1 MQFGQQAG
9 GDGMLIRSQ
18 RDGELGPLGEVEER
32 EALILELQDV
42 ITELH
47 QEMSLKEQ
55 HELQQLQQL
64 LQLEAKVK
72 ELQEQVQ
79 GSEGTKAQLR
89 LELAERAE
97 SNSAML
103 NVAST
108 DLTALRGTEL
118 LKTELSRRDAS
129 VQRLRQDLL
138 LSHQARDAQSVQL
151 DVQEQRLWDLQ
162 RELQESQQE
171 LQRGHERNQQL
182 HRQLQDARKQ
192 DQAQAEQ
199 IQRLEEEVSRLKS
212 QHSSVSQQE
221 RCRLWRAR
229 EELKAREEEWKKERS
244 FLQEQLNGIREELHR
259 ANIREEEHR
268 LKVLQIDELQ
278 REVDKTLALLEKE
291 REDCVKA
298 EELERLRE
306 EQLKDKVSSQEELIT
321 ELQRELRKAGFDQ
334 KKKELKEWKD
344 RWCSVSES
352 LRHTQLQQA
361 QDSQGQAVSSLE
373 IQQEKNLSLQD
384 DVDKLHTALAEE
396 QSTVSRLQHE
406 LQEAEH
412 QRDLLGS
419 RVAELNCDIQQK
431 DCRRLAEQDKVSNRD
446 EMVLRLMADLQAA
459 QENLTTAQEELA
471 EQMQQVTSRE
481 EEVAALQ
488 KEKSKLQE
496 ILKKKEEVIEKNK
509 YNTTQLQRETDSLYK
524 QEELCD
530 LREEV
535 QRWQQEVQEQKES
548 RVKEVQALKEELQSA
563 QSRLQQHRDNL
574 ESLCR
579 ELETAHRQQKD
590 TEDEASCRA
599 AALRSQDAELI
610 ELKAGLLEAEKLATD
625 TEARLQPLS
634 ESLELCKHKYQAC
647 LSKIAQL
654 ENTLHSREEDLKE
667 AHSQVAQR
675 EEQVLRLRAQVVSLQ
690 GDLQVHCAQLES
702 GDDALTALSQQLR
715 DTLGE
720 LEHSHKHSQECELLI
735 STLRDTATTL
745 RRQIEEQEEMEVKT
759 QADFSIYRATHIH
772 SDSDYESQ
780 LSRVQE
786 LEHALFQS
794 LERCGQSAQELRVC
808 QLELARHRNANTEEV
823 QRLQEQVRKLQA
835 DAADEGRRRAQVES
849 LEQKVANLEGE
860 LQAAQ
865 RQCDQAIQKRDAL
878 LRQSEADLLHAR
890 EKIRSKA
897 AEAEKQA
904 ISARGLE
911 ADLQRAKKEK
921 RQREKECASLKTQM
935 LQLREQLKEAHATCR
950 DTAQEL
956 MQQEEK
962 VQLLERGQ
970 RLAQEQ
976 LSERVTEVVRA
987 EKTQRRLQ
995 AEIKRITDNLES
1007 TQQELQDSRRLLEC
1021 VTAEASSCRQEAV
1034 RLQQEKQQI
1043 QEELDISRET
1053 LSALQT
1059 KLCEQEELLN
1069 THQNCVSELQLT
1081 IHRLQEEEVNSQTQL
1096 QLCRRELE
1104 TKDEQV
1110 KKHYQEMNTLQATVS
1125 RLKLDLEQERERW
1138 QQGVREAAKTDQR
1151 GRELRLELSTAQ
1163 ASHKEYMALLAEYS
1177 REATAQ
1183 RSEQARL
1190 QQCLIQLTEDRATQE
1205 ERVRQM
1211 SVDLQRAHSENKC
1224 SQEEARACEG
1234 RLAELHTQLARSQQW
1249 AQQQM
1254 TALQASEEEVLML
1267 KMEMASLR
1275 ENYTAKVAQVEAL
1288 LSQMDAVNQKYSTAV
1303 CEADVLRQCLGDA
1316 RSDSSRLHRES
1327 ELVVTNVNQWVK
1339 EQKHTNE
1346 KLALKIKDQSRKI
1359 IHLTAERDH
1368 LQENVK
1374 GLQGEIRRLKAELD
1388 KETME
1393 AERLKVQDLLHMPPY
1408 SIIDDGEGARES
1420 ETRSGIKQRKRSRIS
1435 HAAEVADKPIVYAK
1449 LSDADGEEF
1458 GEYEERHPKSQS
1470 GAEGI
1475 WSKPACKMNRLQDP
1489 KHLGIPKLIWEA
1501 ERRSVRCCTQI
1512 SPLGVSVFTGQSRNK
1527 DHLQIMRCKRL
1538 KFSEDPLTV
1547 FQIIRC
1553 KRLKFSGQRCQ
1564 LTMEKQ
1570 HNGFNH
1576 YLQMKTVQKKSQI
1589 SLCLRGRDED

>member
-1 MQFGQQAG
+1 MMEAIQDAIQEQPE
-9 GDGMLIRSQ
+9 Q
-18 RDGELGPLGEVEER
+18 PKTKVEER

-55 HELQQLQQL
+55 HELQQLQEL
-64 LQLEAKVK
+64 LQLEARVK

-79 GSEGTKAQLR
+79 GSEEYIAQLR
-89 LELAERAE
+89 LELAEKAE
-97 SNSAML
+97 SSSTTL
-103 NVAST
+103 NV
-108 DLTALRGTEL
+108 
-118 LKTELSRRDAS
+118 
-129 VQRLRQDLL
+129 
-138 LSHQARDAQSVQL
+138 L

-162 RELQESQQE
+162 RQLQESQQE
-171 LQRGHERNQQL
+171 LQRGHDRKQQL
-182 HRQLQDARKQ
+182 LRQLRDARKQ
-192 DQAQAEQ
+192 DLELQAQAEQ

-221 RCRLWRAR
+221 WCRLRGAQ
-229 EELKAREEEWKKERS
+229 EELKAREAEWKKERS
-244 FLQEQLNGIREELHR
+244 FLQEQLNGVREELHR
-259 ANIREEEHR
+259 ANLREEEHR

-306 EQLKDKVSSQEELIT
+306 EQLKDKVRHQEELIAQLQK
-321 ELQRELRKAGFDQ
+321 ELERAGFDQ
-334 KKKELKEWKD
+334 KEKELKEWKE
-344 RWCSVSES
+344 RWYSVSES
-352 LRHTQLQQA
+352 LQHTHTQLQQA
-361 QDSQGQAVSSLE
+361 QDSLE
-373 IQQEKNLSLQD
+373 IQQEKNRSLQD
-384 DVDKLHTALAEE
+384 HVDKLHTALVEE
-396 QSTVSRLQHE
+396 QSTVSRLQRE

-419 RVAELNCDIQQK
+419 RAAELNCDIQQK
-431 DCRRLAEQDKVSNRD
+431 DCRRLAERD
-446 EMVLRLMADLQAA
+446 EVSSRDETVLRLTADLRAA
-459 QENLTTAQEELA
+459 QENLTAAQEELA
-471 EQMQQVTSRE
+471 EQMLQVTSRE
-481 EEVAALQ
+481 EEAVALQ
-488 KEKSKLQE
+488 KEVSRLQE
-496 ILKKKEEVIEKNK
+496 ILKQREEMMEKNK
-509 YNTTQLQRETDSLYK
+509 HNTTQLQRETDPLYR

-535 QRWQQEVQEQKES
+535 QRWQQEAQEQKES
-548 RVKEVQALKEELQSA
+548 RVKEVQALKEELQST

-574 ESLCR
+574 ESLCH
-579 ELETAHRQQKD
+579 ELETAHRQQRD
-590 TEDEASCRA
+590 PEDEASCRA
-599 AALRSQDAELI
+599 AALHSQDTELT

-625 TEARLQPLS
+625 AEARLQPLS

-654 ENTLHSREEDLKE
+654 EHTLLGREEDLKE

-675 EEQVLRLRAQVVSLQ
+675 EEQVLRLRAQVVALQ

-702 GDDALTALSQQLR
+702 GDDALATLSQQLR

-720 LEHSHKHSQECELLI
+720 LEHSRKHSQECELLI
-735 STLRDTATTL
+735 STLRDTAATL
-745 RRQIEEQEEMEVKT
+745 RRQAEEQEEMVVKT

-780 LSRVQE
+780 HSRVQE

-794 LERCGQSAQELRVC
+794 LERCGQSAQESRVC
-808 QLELARHRNANTEEV
+808 QLELARHRDASTAEV

-835 DAADEGRRRAQVES
+835 DAADEGRKRAHIDS

-865 RQCDQAIQKRDAL
+865 SQCGQAIQKRDAL
-878 LRQSEADLLHAR
+878 LRQSEADLLQAR

-897 AEAEKQA
+897 AEAERQA
-904 ISARGLE
+904 ISVRGLE

-935 LQLREQLKEAHATCR
+935 LQLREQLKEAHTTCR

-956 MQQEEK
+956 MRQQEKE
-962 VQLLERGQ
+962 QLLERGQ

-976 LSERVTEVVRA
+976 LSERVAEVVRA
-987 EKTQRRLQ
+987 EKAQRRLQ
-995 AEIKRITDNLES
+995 AELKRITESLES
-1007 TQQELQDSRRLLEC
+1007 TQLELQDSRRMLER
-1021 VTAEASSCRQEAV
+1021 VKTEASSSRQEAL

-1043 QEELDISRET
+1043 QEELDVNRET

-1059 KLCEQEELLN
+1059 KMCDQEKLLN
-1069 THQNCVSELQLT
+1069 THQERISELQLT

-1110 KKHYQEMNTLQATVS
+1110 QKHYQEMSTLQATVS

-1138 QQGVREAAKTDQR
+1138 RQGVREAAKADQR

-1163 ASHKEYMALLAEYS
+1163 ASHKEYMELLAEYS
-1177 REATAQ
+1177 REVTAQ

-1190 QQCLIQLTEDRATQE
+1190 QQCLIQLTEERETQE
-1205 ERVRQM
+1205 ERVRQL
-1211 SVDLQRAHSENKC
+1211 SADLQRAHNETRC

-1234 RLAELHTQLARSQQW
+1234 RLAELHTQLTRSQEW

-1254 TALQASEEEVLML
+1254 TALQARDEEVLTL
-1267 KMEMASLR
+1267 KMDMASLR
-1275 ENYTAKVAQVEAL
+1275 DNYTAKAAQVEAL
-1288 LSQMDAVNQKYSTAV
+1288 LSQMDAVSQKYSTAV

-1339 EQKHTNE
+1339 EQKYTNE

-1374 GLQGEIRRLKAELD
+1374 GLQREIRMLKAEL
-1388 KETME
+1388 
-1393 AERLKVQDLLHMPPY
+1393 
-1408 SIIDDGEGARES
+1408 
-1420 ETRSGIKQRKRSRIS
+1420 
-1435 HAAEVADKPIVYAK
+1435 
-1449 LSDADGEEF
+1449 
-1458 GEYEERHPKSQS
+1458 
-1470 GAEGI
+1470 
-1475 WSKPACKMNRLQDP
+1475 
-1489 KHLGIPKLIWEA
+1489 
-1501 ERRSVRCCTQI
+1501 
-1512 SPLGVSVFTGQSRNK
+1512 
-1527 DHLQIMRCKRL
+1527 
-1538 KFSEDPLTV
+1538 
-1547 FQIIRC
+1547 
-1553 KRLKFSGQRCQ
+1553 
-1564 LTMEKQ
+1564 EKQ
-1570 HNGFNH
+1570 
-1576 YLQMKTVQKKSQI
+1576 S
-1589 SLCLRGRDED
+1589 D

>member
-1 MQFGQQAG
+1 MMEAIQDAIQEQPE
-9 GDGMLIRSQ
+9 Q
-18 RDGELGPLGEVEER
+18 PKTKVEER

-55 HELQQLQQL
+55 HELQQLQEL
-64 LQLEAKVK
+64 LQLEARVK

-79 GSEGTKAQLR
+79 GSEEYIAQLR
-89 LELAERAE
+89 LELAEKAE
-97 SNSAML
+97 SSSTTL

-118 LKTELSRRDAS
+118 LKSELSRRDAS
-129 VQRLRQDLL
+129 IQRLRQDLL
-138 LSHQARDAQSVQL
+138 HSHQARDAQSVQL

-162 RELQESQQE
+162 RQLQESQQE
-171 LQRGHERNQQL
+171 LQRGHDRKQQL
-182 HRQLQDARKQ
+182 HRQLRDARKQ
-192 DQAQAEQ
+192 DLELQAQAEQ

-221 RCRLWRAR
+221 WCRLRGAQ

-244 FLQEQLNGIREELHR
+244 FLQEQLNGVREELHR
-259 ANIREEEHR
+259 ANLREEEHR

-306 EQLKDKVSSQEELIT
+306 EQLKDKVRHQEELIAQLQK
-321 ELQRELRKAGFDQ
+321 ELERAGFDQ
-334 KKKELKEWKD
+334 KEKELKEWKE
-344 RWCSVSES
+344 RWYSISES
-352 LRHTQLQQA
+352 LQHTHTQLQQA
-361 QDSQGQAVSSLE
+361 QDSLE
-373 IQQEKNLSLQD
+373 IQQEKNRSLQD
-384 DVDKLHTALAEE
+384 HVDKLHTALVEE
-396 QSTVSRLQHE
+396 QSTVSRLQRE

-419 RVAELNCDIQQK
+419 RAAELNCDIQQK
-431 DCRRLAEQDKVSNRD
+431 DCRRLTERD
-446 EMVLRLMADLQAA
+446 EVSSRDETVLRLTADLRAA
-459 QENLTTAQEELA
+459 QENLTAAQEELA
-471 EQMQQVTSRE
+471 EQMLQVTSRE
-481 EEVAALQ
+481 EEVVALQ
-488 KEKSKLQE
+488 KEVSRLQE
-496 ILKKKEEVIEKNK
+496 ILKQREEMMEKNK
-509 YNTTQLQRETDSLYK
+509 HNTTQLQRETDSLYR

-530 LREEV
+530 LCEEV
-535 QRWQQEVQEQKES
+535 QRWQQEAQEQKES
-548 RVKEVQALKEELQSA
+548 RVKEVQALKEELQST

-579 ELETAHRQQKD
+579 ELETAHRQQRD
-590 TEDEASCRA
+590 PEDEASCRA
-599 AALRSQDAELI
+599 AALRSQDTELT

-625 TEARLQPLS
+625 AEARLQPLS

-654 ENTLHSREEDLKE
+654 EHTLFGREEDLKE

-675 EEQVLRLRAQVVSLQ
+675 EEQVLRLRAQVVALQ

-702 GDDALTALSQQLR
+702 GDDALATLSQQLR

-720 LEHSHKHSQECELLI
+720 LEHSRKHSQECELLI
-735 STLRDTATTL
+735 STLRDTAATL
-745 RRQIEEQEEMEVKT
+745 RRQAEEQEEMVVKT

-794 LERCGQSAQELRVC
+794 LERCGQSAQESRVC
-808 QLELARHRNANTEEV
+808 QLELARHRDASTAEV

-835 DAADEGRRRAQVES
+835 DAADEGRKRAHIDS

-865 RQCDQAIQKRDAL
+865 SQCGQAIQKRDAL
-878 LRQSEADLLHAR
+878 LRQSEADLLQAR

-897 AEAEKQA
+897 AEAERQA
-904 ISARGLE
+904 VSARGLE

-935 LQLREQLKEAHATCR
+935 LQLREQLKEAHTTCR

-956 MQQEEK
+956 MRQQEKE
-962 VQLLERGQ
+962 QLLERGQ

-976 LSERVTEVVRA
+976 LSERVAEVVLA
-987 EKTQRRLQ
+987 EKAQRRLQ
-995 AEIKRITDNLES
+995 AELKRITESLES
-1007 TQQELQDSRRLLEC
+1007 TQLELQDSRRMLER
-1021 VTAEASSCRQEAV
+1021 VKTEASSSRQEAL
-1034 RLQQEKQQI
+1034 RLQQENQQI
-1043 QEELDISRET
+1043 QEELDVNRET

-1059 KLCEQEELLN
+1059 KMCEQEKLLN
-1069 THQNCVSELQLT
+1069 THQERISELQLS

-1110 KKHYQEMNTLQATVS
+1110 QTHYQEMSTLQARVS
-1125 RLKLDLEQERERW
+1125 RLKLDLEQEQERW
-1138 QQGVREAAKTDQR
+1138 RRGVREAAKADQR

-1163 ASHKEYMALLAEYS
+1163 ASHKEYMELLAEYS
-1177 REATAQ
+1177 REVTAQ

-1190 QQCLIQLTEDRATQE
+1190 QQCLIQLTEERETQE

-1211 SVDLQRAHSENKC
+1211 SADLQRAHNETRC
-1224 SQEEARACEG
+1224 SQEEARVCEG
-1234 RLAELHTQLARSQQW
+1234 RLAELHTQLTRSQQW

-1254 TALQASEEEVLML
+1254 TALQARDEEVLTL
-1267 KMEMASLR
+1267 KMDMASLR
-1275 ENYTAKVAQVEAL
+1275 DNYTAKVAQVEAL
-1288 LSQMDAVNQKYSTAV
+1288 LSQMDAVSQKYSTAV

-1374 GLQGEIRRLKAELD
+1374 GLQREIRMLKAEL
-1388 KETME
+1388 
-1393 AERLKVQDLLHMPPY
+1393 
-1408 SIIDDGEGARES
+1408 
-1420 ETRSGIKQRKRSRIS
+1420 
-1435 HAAEVADKPIVYAK
+1435 
-1449 LSDADGEEF
+1449 
-1458 GEYEERHPKSQS
+1458 
-1470 GAEGI
+1470 
-1475 WSKPACKMNRLQDP
+1475 
-1489 KHLGIPKLIWEA
+1489 
-1501 ERRSVRCCTQI
+1501 
-1512 SPLGVSVFTGQSRNK
+1512 
-1527 DHLQIMRCKRL
+1527 
-1538 KFSEDPLTV
+1538 
-1547 FQIIRC
+1547 
-1553 KRLKFSGQRCQ
+1553 
-1564 LTMEKQ
+1564 EKQ
-1570 HNGFNH
+1570 
-1576 YLQMKTVQKKSQI
+1576 S
-1589 SLCLRGRDED
+1589 D

>member
-1 MQFGQQAG
+1 MSCRTRGPDNDRTC
-9 GDGMLIRSQ
+9 DGWWARMPGRESL
-18 RDGELGPLGEVEER
+18 EVEER

-79 GSEGTKAQLR
+79 GSEETIAQQR

-103 NVAST
+103 NVA
-108 DLTALRGTEL
+108 
-118 LKTELSRRDAS
+118 
-129 VQRLRQDLL
+129 
-138 LSHQARDAQSVQL
+138 
-151 DVQEQRLWDLQ
+151 
-162 RELQESQQE
+162 
-171 LQRGHERNQQL
+171 
-182 HRQLQDARKQ
+182 
-192 DQAQAEQ
+192 EQ
-199 IQRLEEEVSRLKS
+199 IQWLEEEVSRLKS

-221 RCRLWRAR
+221 WGRLWRAQ

-259 ANIREEEHR
+259 ANLREEEHR

-306 EQLKDKVSSQEELIT
+306 EQLKDKVVHQEELIA
-321 ELQRELRKAGFDQ
+321 EFQRELEKAGFDQ
-334 KKKELKEWKD
+334 KEKELKEWKEQ
-344 RWCSVSES
+344 RCSISES
-352 LRHTQLQQA
+352 LRHAHTQLQQA
-361 QDSQGQAVSSLE
+361 QESRDQAINSLE
-373 IQQEKNLSLQD
+373 VQQEKSRSLQD
-384 DVDKLHTALAEE
+384 DVDKLHIALVEE
-396 QSTVSRLQHE
+396 QSTVSRLQHK
-406 LQEAEH
+406 LHEAEH
-412 QRDLLGS
+412 QRDLLDS

-431 DCRRLAEQDKVSNRD
+431 DCRRLAEQD
-446 EMVLRLMADLQAA
+446 
-459 QENLTTAQEELA
+459 ELA

-481 EEVAALQ
+481 EEVVALQ
-488 KEKSKLQE
+488 KEMSRLQE
-496 ILKKKEEVIEKNK
+496 ILKNKEEVIEKNK
-509 YNTTQLQRETDSLYK
+509 YNTTQLQRETDFLYK
-524 QEELCD
+524 Q
-530 LREEV
+530 
-535 QRWQQEVQEQKES
+535 
-548 RVKEVQALKEELQSA
+548 
-563 QSRLQQHRDNL
+563 
-574 ESLCR
+574 
-579 ELETAHRQQKD
+579 
-590 TEDEASCRA
+590 ASCRA
-599 AALRSQDAELI
+599 AALCSQDAELI

-625 TEARLQPLS
+625 AEARLQPLS

-702 GDDALTALSQQLR
+702 GDDALTTLSQQLR

-720 LEHSHKHSQECELLI
+720 LEHSRKHGQECELLI
-735 STLRDTATTL
+735 STLRDTAATH
-745 RRQIEEQEEMEVKT
+745 RRQAEEQEEMVVKT
-759 QADFSIYRATHIH
+759 QADFAIYRATHIH

-808 QLELARHRNANTEEV
+808 QLELARHRDAGTAEV
-823 QRLQEQVRKLQA
+823 QRLQEQVRKLQT
-835 DAADEGRRRAQVES
+835 DAADDGRRRAQVES

-878 LRQSEADLLHAR
+878 LRQSEADLLQAR

-897 AEAEKQA
+897 AEAERQA
-904 ISARGLE
+904 VSARGLE

-921 RQREKECASLKTQM
+921 RQREKECASVKTQM

-956 MQQEEK
+956 TQQQEK

-995 AEIKRITDNLES
+995 AELKRITDSLES

-1021 VTAEASSCRQEAV
+1021 VKTEASSSRQEAV
-1034 RLQQEKQQI
+1034 RLHQEKQQI

-1059 KLCEQEELLN
+1059 KLCEQEKFLN
-1069 THQNCVSELQLT
+1069 THQEHVSELQLT
-1081 IHRLQEEEVNSQTQL
+1081 IHRLQEEEVNSQSQL
-1096 QLCRRELE
+1096 QLCRKELE

-1110 KKHYQEMNTLQATVS
+1110 QKHYQEVSTLQATVS

-1138 QQGVREAAKTDQR
+1138 RQGVREAAKADQR

-1163 ASHKEYMALLAEYS
+1163 ASHKEYMELLAEYS
-1177 REATAQ
+1177 REVTTQ

-1190 QQCLIQLTEDRATQE
+1190 QQCLIQLTEERATQE

-1211 SVDLQRAHSENKC
+1211 SADLQRAHTESKC
-1224 SQEEARACEG
+1224 SQEETRASEG

-1254 TALQASEEEVLML
+1254 MALQTSEEEVIML

-1316 RSDSSRLHRES
+1316 RTDSSRLHRES

-1374 GLQGEIRRLKAELD
+1374 GLQGEIRRLKTELD
-1388 KETME
+1388 KERME
-1393 AERLKVQDLLHMPPY
+1393 AERLK
-1408 SIIDDGEGARES
+1408 
-1420 ETRSGIKQRKRSRIS
+1420 
-1435 HAAEVADKPIVYAK
+1435 
-1449 LSDADGEEF
+1449 
-1458 GEYEERHPKSQS
+1458 
-1470 GAEGI
+1470 
-1475 WSKPACKMNRLQDP
+1475 
-1489 KHLGIPKLIWEA
+1489 
-1501 ERRSVRCCTQI
+1501 
-1512 SPLGVSVFTGQSRNK
+1512 
-1527 DHLQIMRCKRL
+1527 
-1538 KFSEDPLTV
+1538 
-1547 FQIIRC
+1547 
-1553 KRLKFSGQRCQ
+1553 
-1564 LTMEKQ
+1564 
-1570 HNGFNH
+1570 
-1576 YLQMKTVQKKSQI
+1576 
-1589 SLCLRGRDED
+1589 

>member
-1 MQFGQQAG
+1 MMEAIQDAIQEQPE
-9 GDGMLIRSQ
+9 Q
-18 RDGELGPLGEVEER
+18 PKTKVEER

-55 HELQQLQQL
+55 HELQQLQEL
-64 LQLEAKVK
+64 LQLEARVK

-79 GSEGTKAQLR
+79 GSEEYIAQLR
-89 LELAERAE
+89 LELAEKAE
-97 SNSAML
+97 SSSTTL

-118 LKTELSRRDAS
+118 LKSELSRRDAS
-129 VQRLRQDLL
+129 IQRLRQDLL
-138 LSHQARDAQSVQL
+138 HSHQARDAQSVQL

-162 RELQESQQE
+162 RQLQESQQE
-171 LQRGHERNQQL
+171 LQRGHDRKQQL
-182 HRQLQDARKQ
+182 LRQLRDARKQ
-192 DQAQAEQ
+192 DLELQAQAEQ

-221 RCRLWRAR
+221 WCRLRGAQ
-229 EELKAREEEWKKERS
+229 EELKAREAEWKKERS
-244 FLQEQLNGIREELHR
+244 FLQEQLNGVREELHR
-259 ANIREEEHR
+259 ANLREEEHR

-306 EQLKDKVSSQEELIT
+306 EQLKDKVRHQEELIAQLQK
-321 ELQRELRKAGFDQ
+321 ELERAGFDQ
-334 KKKELKEWKD
+334 KEKELKEWKE
-344 RWCSVSES
+344 RWYSVSES
-352 LRHTQLQQA
+352 LQHTHTQLQQA
-361 QDSQGQAVSSLE
+361 QDSLE
-373 IQQEKNLSLQD
+373 IQQEKNRSLQD
-384 DVDKLHTALAEE
+384 HVDKLHTALVEE
-396 QSTVSRLQHE
+396 QSTVSRLQRE

-419 RVAELNCDIQQK
+419 RAAELNCDIQQK
-431 DCRRLAEQDKVSNRD
+431 DCRRLAERD
-446 EMVLRLMADLQAA
+446 EVSSRDETVLRLTADLRAA
-459 QENLTTAQEELA
+459 QENLTAAQEELA
-471 EQMQQVTSRE
+471 EQMLQVTSRE
-481 EEVAALQ
+481 EEAVALQ
-488 KEKSKLQE
+488 KEVSRLQE
-496 ILKKKEEVIEKNK
+496 ILKQREEMMEKNK
-509 YNTTQLQRETDSLYK
+509 HNTTQLQRETDPLYR

-535 QRWQQEVQEQKES
+535 QRWQQEAQEQKES
-548 RVKEVQALKEELQSA
+548 RVKEVQALKEELQST

-574 ESLCR
+574 ESLCH
-579 ELETAHRQQKD
+579 ELETAHRQQRD
-590 TEDEASCRA
+590 PEDEASCRA
-599 AALRSQDAELI
+599 AALHSQDTELT

-625 TEARLQPLS
+625 AEARLQPLS

-654 ENTLHSREEDLKE
+654 EHTLLGREEDLKE

-675 EEQVLRLRAQVVSLQ
+675 EEQVLRLRAQVVALQ

-702 GDDALTALSQQLR
+702 GDDALATLSQQLR

-720 LEHSHKHSQECELLI
+720 LEHSRKHSQECELLI
-735 STLRDTATTL
+735 STLRDTAATL
-745 RRQIEEQEEMEVKT
+745 RRQAEEQEEMVVKT

-780 LSRVQE
+780 HSRVQE

-794 LERCGQSAQELRVC
+794 LERCGQSAQESRVC
-808 QLELARHRNANTEEV
+808 QLELARHRDASTAEV

-835 DAADEGRRRAQVES
+835 DAADEGRKRAHIDS

-865 RQCDQAIQKRDAL
+865 SQCGQAIQKRDAL
-878 LRQSEADLLHAR
+878 LRQSEADLLQAR

-897 AEAEKQA
+897 AEAERQA
-904 ISARGLE
+904 ISVRGLE

-935 LQLREQLKEAHATCR
+935 LQLREQLKEAHTTCR

-956 MQQEEK
+956 MRQQEKE
-962 VQLLERGQ
+962 QLLERGQ

-976 LSERVTEVVRA
+976 LSERVAEVVRA
-987 EKTQRRLQ
+987 EKAQRRLQ
-995 AEIKRITDNLES
+995 AELKRITESLES
-1007 TQQELQDSRRLLEC
+1007 TQLELQDSRRMLER
-1021 VTAEASSCRQEAV
+1021 VKTEASSSRQEAL

-1043 QEELDISRET
+1043 QEELDVNRET

-1059 KLCEQEELLN
+1059 KMCDQEKLLN
-1069 THQNCVSELQLT
+1069 THQERISELQLT

-1110 KKHYQEMNTLQATVS
+1110 QKHYQEMSTLQATVS

-1138 QQGVREAAKTDQR
+1138 RQGVREAAKADQR

-1163 ASHKEYMALLAEYS
+1163 ASHKEYMELLAEYS
-1177 REATAQ
+1177 REVTAQ

-1190 QQCLIQLTEDRATQE
+1190 QQCLIQLTEERETQE
-1205 ERVRQM
+1205 ERVRQL
-1211 SVDLQRAHSENKC
+1211 SADLQRAHNETRC

-1234 RLAELHTQLARSQQW
+1234 RLAELHTQLTRSQEW

-1254 TALQASEEEVLML
+1254 TALQARDEEVLTL
-1267 KMEMASLR
+1267 KMDMASLR
-1275 ENYTAKVAQVEAL
+1275 DNYTAKAAQVEAL
-1288 LSQMDAVNQKYSTAV
+1288 LSQMDAVSQKYSTAV

-1339 EQKHTNE
+1339 EQN
-1346 KLALKIKDQSRKI
+1346 
-1359 IHLTAERDH
+1359 H

-1374 GLQGEIRRLKAELD
+1374 GLQREIRMLKAEL
-1388 KETME
+1388 
-1393 AERLKVQDLLHMPPY
+1393 
-1408 SIIDDGEGARES
+1408 
-1420 ETRSGIKQRKRSRIS
+1420 
-1435 HAAEVADKPIVYAK
+1435 
-1449 LSDADGEEF
+1449 
-1458 GEYEERHPKSQS
+1458 
-1470 GAEGI
+1470 
-1475 WSKPACKMNRLQDP
+1475 
-1489 KHLGIPKLIWEA
+1489 
-1501 ERRSVRCCTQI
+1501 
-1512 SPLGVSVFTGQSRNK
+1512 
-1527 DHLQIMRCKRL
+1527 
-1538 KFSEDPLTV
+1538 
-1547 FQIIRC
+1547 
-1553 KRLKFSGQRCQ
+1553 
-1564 LTMEKQ
+1564 EKQ
-1570 HNGFNH
+1570 
-1576 YLQMKTVQKKSQI
+1576 S
-1589 SLCLRGRDED
+1589 D

>member
-1 MQFGQQAG
+1 MMEAIQDAIQEQPE
-9 GDGMLIRSQ
+9 Q
-18 RDGELGPLGEVEER
+18 PKTKVEER

-55 HELQQLQQL
+55 HELQQLQEL
-64 LQLEAKVK
+64 LQLEARVK

-79 GSEGTKAQLR
+79 GSEEYIAQLR
-89 LELAERAE
+89 LELAEKAE
-97 SNSAML
+97 SSSTTL

-118 LKTELSRRDAS
+118 LKSE
-129 VQRLRQDLL
+129 
-138 LSHQARDAQSVQL
+138 L

-162 RELQESQQE
+162 RQLQESQQE
-171 LQRGHERNQQL
+171 LQRGHDRKQQL
-182 HRQLQDARKQ
+182 LRQLRDARKQ
-192 DQAQAEQ
+192 DLELQAQAEQ

-221 RCRLWRAR
+221 WCRLRGAQ

-244 FLQEQLNGIREELHR
+244 FLQEQLNGVREELHR
-259 ANIREEEHR
+259 ANLREEEHR

-306 EQLKDKVSSQEELIT
+306 EQLKDKVRHQEELIAQLQK
-321 ELQRELRKAGFDQ
+321 ELERAGFDQ
-334 KKKELKEWKD
+334 KEKELKEWKE
-344 RWCSVSES
+344 RWYSVSES
-352 LRHTQLQQA
+352 LQHTHIQLQQA
-361 QDSQGQAVSSLE
+361 QDSLE
-373 IQQEKNLSLQD
+373 IQQEKNRSLQD
-384 DVDKLHTALAEE
+384 HVDKLHTALVEE
-396 QSTVSRLQHE
+396 QSTVSRLQRE

-419 RVAELNCDIQQK
+419 RAAELNCDIQQK
-431 DCRRLAEQDKVSNRD
+431 DCRRLTEHDEVSSRD
-446 EMVLRLMADLQAA
+446 ETVLRLTADLRAA
-459 QENLTTAQEELA
+459 QENLTAAQEELA
-471 EQMQQVTSRE
+471 EQMLQVTSRE
-481 EEVAALQ
+481 EEAVALQ
-488 KEKSKLQE
+488 KEVSSLQE
-496 ILKKKEEVIEKNK
+496 ILKQREEMMEKNK
-509 YNTTQLQRETDSLYK
+509 HNTTQLQRETDPLYR

-535 QRWQQEVQEQKES
+535 QRWQQEAQEQKES
-548 RVKEVQALKEELQSA
+548 RVKEVQALKEELQST

-579 ELETAHRQQKD
+579 ELETAHRQQRD
-590 TEDEASCRA
+590 PEDEASCRA
-599 AALRSQDAELI
+599 AALHSQDTELT

-625 TEARLQPLS
+625 AEARLQPLS

-654 ENTLHSREEDLKE
+654 ENTLFGREEDLKE

-675 EEQVLRLRAQVVSLQ
+675 EEQVLRLRAQVVALQ

-702 GDDALTALSQQLR
+702 GDDALATLSQHLR

-720 LEHSHKHSQECELLI
+720 LEHSRKHSQECELLI
-735 STLRDTATTL
+735 STLRDTAATL
-745 RRQIEEQEEMEVKT
+745 RRQAEEQEEMVVKT

-808 QLELARHRNANTEEV
+808 QLELARHRDASTAEV

-835 DAADEGRRRAQVES
+835 DAADEGRKRAHIDS

-865 RQCDQAIQKRDAL
+865 SQCGQAIQKRDAL
-878 LRQSEADLLHAR
+878 LRQSEADLLQAR

-897 AEAEKQA
+897 AEAERQF

-935 LQLREQLKEAHATCR
+935 LQLREQLKEAHTTCR

-956 MQQEEK
+956 MRQQEKE
-962 VQLLERGQ
+962 QLLERGQ

-976 LSERVTEVVRA
+976 LSERVAEVVLA
-987 EKTQRRLQ
+987 EKAQRRLQ
-995 AEIKRITDNLES
+995 AELKRITESLES
-1007 TQQELQDSRRLLEC
+1007 TQLELQDSWRMLER
-1021 VTAEASSCRQEAV
+1021 VKTEASSSRQEAL
-1034 RLQQEKQQI
+1034 RLRQEKQQI
-1043 QEELDISRET
+1043 QEELVVNRET

-1059 KLCEQEELLN
+1059 KMCEQEKLLN
-1069 THQNCVSELQLT
+1069 THQERISELQLT

-1110 KKHYQEMNTLQATVS
+1110 QKHYQEMSTLQATVS

-1138 QQGVREAAKTDQR
+1138 RQGVREAAEADQR

-1163 ASHKEYMALLAEYS
+1163 ASHKEYMELLAEYS
-1177 REATAQ
+1177 REVTAQ

-1190 QQCLIQLTEDRATQE
+1190 QQCLIQLTEERETQE

-1211 SVDLQRAHSENKC
+1211 SADLQRAHNETRC
-1224 SQEEARACEG
+1224 SQEEARVCEG
-1234 RLAELHTQLARSQQW
+1234 RLAELHTQLTRSQQC

-1254 TALQASEEEVLML
+1254 TALQARDEEVLTL
-1267 KMEMASLR
+1267 KMDMASLR
-1275 ENYTAKVAQVEAL
+1275 DNYTAKAAQVEAL
-1288 LSQMDAVNQKYSTAV
+1288 LSQMDAVSQKYSTAV

-1374 GLQGEIRRLKAELD
+1374 GLQREIRMLKAEL
-1388 KETME
+1388 
-1393 AERLKVQDLLHMPPY
+1393 
-1408 SIIDDGEGARES
+1408 
-1420 ETRSGIKQRKRSRIS
+1420 
-1435 HAAEVADKPIVYAK
+1435 
-1449 LSDADGEEF
+1449 
-1458 GEYEERHPKSQS
+1458 
-1470 GAEGI
+1470 
-1475 WSKPACKMNRLQDP
+1475 
-1489 KHLGIPKLIWEA
+1489 
-1501 ERRSVRCCTQI
+1501 
-1512 SPLGVSVFTGQSRNK
+1512 
-1527 DHLQIMRCKRL
+1527 
-1538 KFSEDPLTV
+1538 
-1547 FQIIRC
+1547 
-1553 KRLKFSGQRCQ
+1553 
-1564 LTMEKQ
+1564 EKQ
-1570 HNGFNH
+1570 
-1576 YLQMKTVQKKSQI
+1576 S
-1589 SLCLRGRDED
+1589 D

>member
-1 MQFGQQAG
+1 MMEAIQDAIQEQPE
-9 GDGMLIRSQ
+9 Q
-18 RDGELGPLGEVEER
+18 PKTKVEER

-55 HELQQLQQL
+55 HELQQLQEL
-64 LQLEAKVK
+64 LQLEARVK

-79 GSEGTKAQLR
+79 GSEEYIAQLR
-89 LELAERAE
+89 LELAEKAE
-97 SNSAML
+97 SSSTTL

-118 LKTELSRRDAS
+118 LKSE
-129 VQRLRQDLL
+129 
-138 LSHQARDAQSVQL
+138 L

-162 RELQESQQE
+162 RQLQESQQE
-171 LQRGHERNQQL
+171 LQRGHDRKQQL
-182 HRQLQDARKQ
+182 LRQLRDARKQ
-192 DQAQAEQ
+192 DLELQAQAEQ

-221 RCRLWRAR
+221 WCRLRGAQ
-229 EELKAREEEWKKERS
+229 EELKAREAEWKKERS
-244 FLQEQLNGIREELHR
+244 FLQEQLNGVREELHR
-259 ANIREEEHR
+259 ANLREEEHR

-306 EQLKDKVSSQEELIT
+306 EQLKDKVRHQEELIAQLQK
-321 ELQRELRKAGFDQ
+321 ELERAGFDQ
-334 KKKELKEWKD
+334 KEKELKEWKE
-344 RWCSVSES
+344 RWYSVSES
-352 LRHTQLQQA
+352 LQHTHTQLQQA
-361 QDSQGQAVSSLE
+361 QDSLE
-373 IQQEKNLSLQD
+373 IQQEKNRSLQD
-384 DVDKLHTALAEE
+384 HVDKLHTALVEE
-396 QSTVSRLQHE
+396 QSTVSRLQRE

-419 RVAELNCDIQQK
+419 RAAELNCDIQQK
-431 DCRRLAEQDKVSNRD
+431 DCRRLAERD
-446 EMVLRLMADLQAA
+446 EVSSRDETVLRLTADLRAA
-459 QENLTTAQEELA
+459 QENLTAAQEELA
-471 EQMQQVTSRE
+471 EQMLQVTSRE
-481 EEVAALQ
+481 EEAVALQ
-488 KEKSKLQE
+488 KEVSRLQE
-496 ILKKKEEVIEKNK
+496 ILKQREEMMEKNK
-509 YNTTQLQRETDSLYK
+509 HNTTQLQRETDPLYR

-535 QRWQQEVQEQKES
+535 QRWQQEAQEQKES
-548 RVKEVQALKEELQSA
+548 RVKEVQALKEELQST

-574 ESLCR
+574 ESLCH
-579 ELETAHRQQKD
+579 ELETAHRQQRD
-590 TEDEASCRA
+590 PEDEASCRA
-599 AALRSQDAELI
+599 AALHSQDTELT

-625 TEARLQPLS
+625 AEARLQPLS

-654 ENTLHSREEDLKE
+654 EHTLLGREEDLKE

-675 EEQVLRLRAQVVSLQ
+675 EEQVLRLRAQVVALQ

-702 GDDALTALSQQLR
+702 GDDALATLSQQLR

-720 LEHSHKHSQECELLI
+720 LEHSRKHSQECELLI
-735 STLRDTATTL
+735 STLRDTAATL
-745 RRQIEEQEEMEVKT
+745 RRQAEEQEEMVVKT

-780 LSRVQE
+780 HSRVQE

-794 LERCGQSAQELRVC
+794 LERCGQSAQESRVC
-808 QLELARHRNANTEEV
+808 QLELARHRDASTAEV

-835 DAADEGRRRAQVES
+835 DAADEGRKRAHIDS

-865 RQCDQAIQKRDAL
+865 SQCGQAIQKRDAL
-878 LRQSEADLLHAR
+878 LRQSEADLLQAR

-897 AEAEKQA
+897 AEAERQA
-904 ISARGLE
+904 ISVRGLE

-935 LQLREQLKEAHATCR
+935 LQLREQLKEAHTTCR

-956 MQQEEK
+956 MRQQEKE
-962 VQLLERGQ
+962 QLLERGQ

-976 LSERVTEVVRA
+976 LSERVAEVVRA
-987 EKTQRRLQ
+987 EKAQRRLQ
-995 AEIKRITDNLES
+995 AELKRITESLES
-1007 TQQELQDSRRLLEC
+1007 TQLELQDSRRMLER
-1021 VTAEASSCRQEAV
+1021 VKTEASSSRQEAL

-1043 QEELDISRET
+1043 QEELDVNRET

-1059 KLCEQEELLN
+1059 KMCDQEKLLN
-1069 THQNCVSELQLT
+1069 THQERISELQLT

-1110 KKHYQEMNTLQATVS
+1110 QKHYQEMSTLQATVS

-1138 QQGVREAAKTDQR
+1138 RQGVREAAKADQR

-1163 ASHKEYMALLAEYS
+1163 ASHKEYMELLAEYS
-1177 REATAQ
+1177 REVTAQ

-1190 QQCLIQLTEDRATQE
+1190 QQCLIQLTEERETQE
-1205 ERVRQM
+1205 ERVRQL
-1211 SVDLQRAHSENKC
+1211 SADLQRAHNETRC

-1234 RLAELHTQLARSQQW
+1234 RLAELHTQLTRSQEW

-1254 TALQASEEEVLML
+1254 TALQARDEEVLTL
-1267 KMEMASLR
+1267 KMDMASLR
-1275 ENYTAKVAQVEAL
+1275 DNYTAKAAQVEAL
-1288 LSQMDAVNQKYSTAV
+1288 LSQMDAVSQKYSTAV

-1339 EQKHTNE
+1339 EQKYTNE

-1374 GLQGEIRRLKAELD
+1374 GLQREIRMLKAEL
-1388 KETME
+1388 
-1393 AERLKVQDLLHMPPY
+1393 
-1408 SIIDDGEGARES
+1408 
-1420 ETRSGIKQRKRSRIS
+1420 
-1435 HAAEVADKPIVYAK
+1435 
-1449 LSDADGEEF
+1449 
-1458 GEYEERHPKSQS
+1458 
-1470 GAEGI
+1470 
-1475 WSKPACKMNRLQDP
+1475 
-1489 KHLGIPKLIWEA
+1489 
-1501 ERRSVRCCTQI
+1501 
-1512 SPLGVSVFTGQSRNK
+1512 
-1527 DHLQIMRCKRL
+1527 
-1538 KFSEDPLTV
+1538 
-1547 FQIIRC
+1547 
-1553 KRLKFSGQRCQ
+1553 
-1564 LTMEKQ
+1564 EKQ
-1570 HNGFNH
+1570 
-1576 YLQMKTVQKKSQI
+1576 S
-1589 SLCLRGRDED
+1589 D